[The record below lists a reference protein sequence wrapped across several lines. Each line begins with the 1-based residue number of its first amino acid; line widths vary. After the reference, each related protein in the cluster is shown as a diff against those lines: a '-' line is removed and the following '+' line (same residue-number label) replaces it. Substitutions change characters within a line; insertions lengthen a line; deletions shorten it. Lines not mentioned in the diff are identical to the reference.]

1 MCPVRDELRRVGV
14 TPMRCGY
21 QMGSGYNVPSTTG
34 WGSSVALSCWVR
46 SVAEVRDEKVEPETW
61 GKLPGSPACLLV
73 SCVCLWSSVPV
84 LFLGLV
90 PSCRSGLLGRLSSSR
105 VCFKK
110 EATTQGT
117 DPRTGFSDRPTTC
130 RAGSPWWP
138 GMRGDDPRT
147 DLLTCNPFLRTSL
160 QQY

>member
-1 MCPVRDELRRVGV
+1 MASLFQGARHGFWLQRAVH
-14 TPMRCGY
+14 
-21 QMGSGYNVPSTTG
+21 TG

-73 SCVCLWSSVPV
+73 SCVCGRSWPLVFCSGSVSGSRPV
-84 LFLGLV
+84 VSFW
-90 PSCRSGLLGRLSSSR
+90 PSWVVCLRPR

-147 DLLTCNPFLRTSL
+147 DLLTGNPFLRTSL